1 MTIIAI
7 AELSI
12 AVGPGVPVGGCTTIP
27 LNIGG
32 LIRDHLRRHGYGS
45 KVADFVL
52 VLKNEHDGSVID
64 KVRCEL

>member
-1 MTIIAI
+1 MAI
-7 AELSI
+7 AELPLPP
-12 AVGPGVPVGGCTTIP
+12 GPGVPMGGCTTIP

-32 LIRDHLRRHGYGS
+32 LIRDHLQRHGYGT
-45 KVADFVL
+45 KTTDYVL

>member
-1 MTIIAI
+1 MTTIAI
-7 AELSI
+7 AEIHI
-12 AVGPGVPVGGCTTIP
+12 AVGPGVPAGGSMTIP

-64 KVRCEL
+64 RVRCEL